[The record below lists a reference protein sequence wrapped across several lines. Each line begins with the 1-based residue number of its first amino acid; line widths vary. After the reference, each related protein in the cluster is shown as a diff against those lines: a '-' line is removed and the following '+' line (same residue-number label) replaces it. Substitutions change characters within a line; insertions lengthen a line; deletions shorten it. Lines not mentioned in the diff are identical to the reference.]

1 MTMCKDCVHIE
12 LCNDVCMVS
21 YDDNAEQCTYFK
33 DVSKIVE
40 LPCKIGDYLE
50 WDNGVGKSFYFQVI
64 GFDIDV
70 NGKVLRY
77 ITEEVIP
84 EVLNKSIKR
93 IVPKEEM
100 EQMLKKENK

>member
-1 MTMCKDCVHIE
+1 MAMCKDCIHIE
-12 LCNDVCMVS
+12 LCNDVCMVG
-21 YDDNAEQCTYFK
+21 YDDGNAEQCSYFK
-33 DVSKIVE
+33 DTLKIVE

-50 WDNGVGKSFYFQVI
+50 WDNGVGKLFYFKVI

-77 ITEEVIP
+77 ITEDVMP

-93 IVPKEEM
+93 IVPKDEM
-100 EQMLKKENK
+100 EQMLKKEN